1 MRFLLHHAVDRAT
14 RGGRARRRSRS
25 RRTQRTR
32 GFTLVEVQIAV
43 VIMAIAIFTLG
54 GHTQILNT
62 LLGGA
67 HAERRAA
74 GYFDLTTARAFLMTV
89 DRGPNAGAPPC
100 DVTVESVRFEGAYPA
115 VTVRVQETP
124 W

>member
-1 MRFLLHHAVDRAT
+1 MRSLLHCAINRVG
-14 RGGRARRRSRS
+14 RGGRARRRLRS
-25 RRTQRTR
+25 RRAHGEP

-89 DRGPNAGAPPC
+89 DRGPNAGPPPC
-100 DVTVESVRFEGAYPA
+100 DVTVESVSFEGAYPA